1 MLITRSSHQSEGM
14 RHRWSAFPGRIR
26 AIVLALLVA
35 QVLVSGCTWVNLGKW
50 RGVEIPPPDEKY
62 YLVKEVLLTAS
73 SAFSPKE
80 MFDHNMN
87 DTVNL
92 LFSPK
97 NEKNYYVAESV
108 WYDPNGAEFHTIR
121 RTYDKKAEQ
130 REGNE
135 RPSGG
140 SSRVHTMLTRDLYN
154 HKPGIWK
161 VALKLDGE
169 LARRLT
175 FTVR

>member
-1 MLITRSSHQSEGM
+1 MVITRSTCGFPQSG
-14 RHRWSAFPGRIR
+14 RGFYASAVRVSVVI
-26 AIVLALLVA
+26 LALLVLQMLA
-35 QVLVSGCTWVNLGKW
+35 TGCTWVNLGKW
-50 RGVEIPPPDEKY
+50 RGIERVPADEQY
-62 YLVKEVLLTAS
+62 YLLKDVLLTAS
-73 SAFSPKE
+73 SAYNPKE
-80 MFDHNMN
+80 VFDHNMN

-97 NEKNYYVAESV
+97 NEKNHYVAESV
-108 WYDPNGAEFHTIR
+108 WYDPSGAEFRTIR
-121 RTYDKKAEQ
+121 VTYDKKAEQ
-130 REGNE
+130 REGME
-135 RPSGG
+135 RPSAG
-140 SSRVHTMLTRDLYN
+140 SSRIHTIPTRDLYN